1 MISTAIVF
9 VYDYHAGAETLA
21 ARHFSSSGVLGSNGW
36 EALASPLPG
45 NGASEPSARGIHKA
59 HRHNSGNGETG
70 CEALL
75 SCSAHF
81 NSLYTTWY

>member
-1 MISTAIVF
+1 MTSAAIVF

-36 EALASPLPG
+36 EALATPLPG
-45 NGASEPSARGIHKA
+45 NSGSESSGRGIHKG

-70 CEALL
+70 WQTLPLC
-75 SCSAHF
+75 F
-81 NSLYTTWY
+81 WMN